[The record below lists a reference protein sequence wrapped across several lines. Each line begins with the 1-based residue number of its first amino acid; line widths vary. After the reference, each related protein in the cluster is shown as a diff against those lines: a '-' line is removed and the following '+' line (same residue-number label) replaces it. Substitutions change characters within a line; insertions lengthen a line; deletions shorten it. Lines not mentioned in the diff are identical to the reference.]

1 MEKSI
6 DIISHIHTST
16 IIVSVSKSY
25 ESKAFKGKFIEE
37 DCIQNLCMN
46 TIGYYIEGLFSIYGL
61 NQSSDVTVEIEMT
74 EETIQTFKN
83 MIKNTIE
90 ILNPAVQ
97 PKIYYEAQ
105 FSEDMNPD
113 FNYIR
118 FCVK

>member
-6 DIISHIHTST
+6 DIVSHIHTST

-25 ESKAFKGKFIEE
+25 ASKAFKGKFIEE

-46 TIGYYIEGLFSIYGL
+46 TIGCYIEGLFSIYGL
-61 NQSSDVTVEIEMT
+61 DQSSDTTIEIEMT
-74 EETIQTFKN
+74 DEIIQKFKSMIENTIQ
-83 MIKNTIE
+83 
-90 ILNPAVQ
+90 ILNPSIQ

-105 FSEDMNPD
+105 FNEDTNPD